1 VLKAEEEG
9 IKDKGR
15 LPSLPS
21 LRFSKNVYSEKKN
34 PFGSLY
40 KIVMSQKTLSV

>member
-21 LRFSKNVYSEKKN
+21 LRLSKNVYSEKKN
-34 PFGSLY
+34 PLGS
-40 KIVMSQKTLSV
+40 SQDRDVAENP